1 MSGQGCALITGASSG
16 IGAAFARALAARGTN
31 LILIAR
37 SKEKLEA
44 LSCDLE
50 GKHAISAVSLPADLS
65 VPGAAAEVAESV
77 QARNLE
83 IDLLVNNA
91 GFGGR
96 GEFHKLPL
104 DRQLEMI
111 RLDVLAVME
120 LTHLLLPGM
129 VKKRAGGIINVSSV
143 TGFQSIPY
151 AAVYSAT
158 KAFVTSFSMG
168 LAEEL
173 RPHGIPAL
181 MLSACVSASY
191 NSATNQICFN
201 VPIYGNYCV
210 TSPVQLPVSAQLKAC
225 VQTCGSFIPTG
236 LKVSIYA
243 NGTVIY
249 SGVLWGS
256 C

>member
-1 MSGQGCALITGASSG
+1 MSNCPDCQQKANAG
-16 IGAAFARALAARGTN
+16 LAHVP
-31 LILIAR
+31 
-37 SKEKLEA
+37 
-44 LSCDLE
+44 DF
-50 GKHAISAVSLPADLS
+50 S
-65 VPGAAAEVAESV
+65 V
-77 QARNLE
+77 
-83 IDLLVNNA
+83 A
-91 GFGGR
+91 GFGAHG
-96 GEFHKLPL
+96 PSNVN
-104 DRQLEMI
+104 LEG
-111 RLDVLAVME
+111 V
-120 LTHLLLPGM
+120 H
-129 VKKRAGGIINVSSV
+129 
-143 TGFQSIPY
+143 
-151 AAVYSAT
+151 
-158 KAFVTSFSMG
+158 
-168 LAEEL
+168 
-173 RPHGIPAL
+173 AL